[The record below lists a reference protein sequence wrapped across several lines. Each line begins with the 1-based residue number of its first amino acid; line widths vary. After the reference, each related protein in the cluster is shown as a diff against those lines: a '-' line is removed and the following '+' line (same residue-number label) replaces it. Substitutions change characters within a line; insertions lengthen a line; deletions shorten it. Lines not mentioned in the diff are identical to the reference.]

1 MDIISL
7 FQEVCKKYIYNTE
20 DAGCGMRNLNIDNFI
35 IQVYPN
41 NECHNVWFLDSLDS
55 LEHIATINDYSQKI
69 QLQWL
74 ELYYR
79 EITKPKPKNNGNDIL
94 IGILAGGIELG
105 RIFNVNRAEG
115 EKYIQNEIL
124 NWRFEDI
131 SDFMQE
137 LGLWDKNTFMVT
149 YSPETLGKSTQIG
162 LDNGWDV
169 EVEIE
174 RGRDYFLSA
183 KEKKQPNY
191 YSTYEIVGHCDNFE
205 EITSIIDIH
214 SLIGKIMN
222 NMDTMKKF
230 VDFVNKI
237 RKK

>member
-1 MDIISL
+1 M
-7 FQEVCKKYIYNTE
+7 
-20 DAGCGMRNLNIDNFI
+20 
-35 IQVYPN
+35 
-41 NECHNVWFLDSLDS
+41 
-55 LEHIATINDYSQKI
+55 
-69 QLQWL
+69 
-74 ELYYR
+74 
-79 EITKPKPKNNGNDIL
+79 
-94 IGILAGGIELG
+94 
-105 RIFNVNRAEG
+105 NRAEG

-149 YSPETLGKSTQIG
+149 YSPENLGKLTQIG

-174 RGRDYFLSA
+174 RSRDYFLSA

-230 VDFVNKI
+230 VDFVKKI

>member
-41 NECHNVWFLDSLDS
+41 NECHNVWLCGDGFD
-55 LEHIATINDYSQKI
+55 HITTINDYSQKI

-79 EITKPKPKNNGNDIL
+79 EITKPKTKNNGNDIL

-149 YSPETLGKSTQIG
+149 YSPENLGKLTQIG

-230 VDFVNKI
+230 VDFVKKI